1 MRDGQKIKDKRTAAM
16 FFTGP
21 LNAAMRAGV
30 KRLTVIKAPPNHK
43 FNATQIFN
51 AFANKELYIISTL
64 NFHSLR
70 FFRIKSFVC
79 RAVHL
84 VGKFAYACKLKLPF

>member
-1 MRDGQKIKDKRTAAM
+1 MRDGQKIKDKRTAAI

-64 NFHSLR
+64 NFHYA
-70 FFRIKSFVC
+70 FFVLNPLFV
-79 RAVHL
+79 VQ
-84 VGKFAYACKLKLPF
+84 FI